1 MNAIRTLRHFSP
13 AIGMGFALFVVLSA
27 TSVCV
32 FFFFLYFGMFL
43 VDIFASCANTQ
54 TASRSDWGE
63 ITKETRY
70 PFFHVNGVWFPCFD
84 DRNRNENATIG
95 RNRHSEYNE
104 SA

>member
-27 TSVCV
+27 TSVC

-54 TASRSDWGE
+54 TASRSNWGE

-70 PFFHVNGVWFPCFD
+70 PFFMLMVYGFLVL
-84 DRNRNENATIG
+84 TIETG
-95 RNRHSEYNE
+95 MRMRL
-104 SA
+104 